1 MNNNKE
7 QDLKSDYEASQKD
20 REDDDEESFELSAA
34 TSRVLWRKKK
44 RRRGR
49 SKRNNRRCRTVTTK
63 VSDTKLSIE
72 NKECARRALAKRE

>member
-20 REDDDEESFELSAA
+20 REEDDEESFELSAA

-44 RRRGR
+44 RRGR